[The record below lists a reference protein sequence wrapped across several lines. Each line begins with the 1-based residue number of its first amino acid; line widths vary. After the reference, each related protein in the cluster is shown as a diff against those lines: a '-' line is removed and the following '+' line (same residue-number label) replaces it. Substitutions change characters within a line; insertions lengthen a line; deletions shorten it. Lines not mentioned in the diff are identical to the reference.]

1 MDSTVVN
8 FWTMIW
14 EKKSHVIVMLSLLR
28 ENGLVITY
36 NKSTLAYNNGLCL
49 VQILNF
55 FIVVDKD

>member
-8 FWTMIW
+8 FWSMIW

-36 NKSTLAYNNGLCL
+36 NNILCL
-49 VQILNF
+49 VSIFKLVAI
-55 FIVVDKD
+55 IVVDKN